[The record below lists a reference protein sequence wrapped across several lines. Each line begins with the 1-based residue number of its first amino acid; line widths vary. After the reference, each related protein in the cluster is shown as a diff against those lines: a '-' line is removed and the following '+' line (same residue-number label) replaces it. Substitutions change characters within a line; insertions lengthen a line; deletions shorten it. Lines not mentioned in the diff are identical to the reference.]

1 MQSKIVAIGNSK
13 GVRLPQDVLRRCS
26 LDAGD
31 PVDIEVRARSIVISP
46 GREKNPRPGWE
57 EKLRAASAG
66 EVREDLLKGV
76 PVGEACDQ

>member
-26 LDAGD
+26 LEAGD

-46 GREKNPRPGWE
+46 GRARNPRPGWE
-57 EKLRAASAG
+57 EKLRAAKAG

>member
-31 PVDIEVRARSIVISP
+31 PVEIEVRSRSIVISP

-57 EKLRAASAG
+57 EKLRAEGADVV
-66 EVREDLLKGV
+66 EEDLLRGV
-76 PVGEACDQ
+76 PVGEACDS